1 MSARRR
7 RRARSGSG
15 HAPTELEIMPMINVF
30 MAIIPLLL
38 LSAAFVPVTVI
49 QASLPSDGAAAS
61 AEPAEKPLDLRIV
74 LLDDGYVVEGR
85 GVATVTIERERRK
98 SGDESPNPALDQL
111 AEALA
116 AIVAAHPSQKEVQI
130 VSRPNTRYEEVVQ
143 VMDVARAA
151 GLSDAALADDGSEA

>member
-1 MSARRR
+1 
-7 RRARSGSG
+7 
-15 HAPTELEIMPMINVF
+15 

-49 QASLPSDGAAAS
+49 QASLPADAAS
-61 AEPAEKPLDLRIV
+61 AAAEKPADEPLDLRIV

-85 GVATVTIERERRK
+85 GIATVTIERARRTA
-98 SGDESPNPALDQL
+98 GDDSPNPALDQL

-116 AIVAAHPSQKEVQI
+116 AIVAGHPGQKEVQI

-151 GLSDAALADDGSEA
+151 GLAEAALADDGSEA